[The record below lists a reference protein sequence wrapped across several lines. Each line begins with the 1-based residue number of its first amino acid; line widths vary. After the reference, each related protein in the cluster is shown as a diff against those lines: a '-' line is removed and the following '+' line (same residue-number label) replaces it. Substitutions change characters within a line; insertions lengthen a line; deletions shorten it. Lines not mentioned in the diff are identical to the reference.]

1 MAEKIGIEAKFL
13 ESIELIELAAKIIAV
28 KDDVAHVDVSE
39 VLFLK
44 EMETV
49 PRAAARCYSFFNHP
63 VKFFTEKKFCIVFYE
78 SNIDYFTEKQRAILM
93 YHELKHIP
101 LIGNKLVKHSIE
113 DFYEVLQMG
122 IDWSNNGADV
132 PDILKKEET
141 NNGRK

>member
-44 EMETV
+44 EMETI

-63 VKFFTEKKFCIVFYE
+63 VKFFIDKKFALFFM
-78 SNIDYFTEKQRAILM
+78 SQIL
-93 YHELKHIP
+93 I
-101 LIGNKLVKHSIE
+101 IS
-113 DFYEVLQMG
+113 
-122 IDWSNNGADV
+122 
-132 PDILKKEET
+132 
-141 NNGRK
+141 RKNSGQS